1 MLPVSKSLPAFT
13 KQDQL
18 LRALDTAGTS
28 EEIAQLKRRLRETGK
43 SIINRVLDA
52 ESVNCIAAP
61 ADSAICIYTAAAGE
75 SFTSRFV
82 YTSRFS
88 LPLGYPHIT
97 IPLGKL
103 NYNGRPFGIC
113 VIAREND
120 EAVLLRF
127 MAAYESMTA
136 PRPVPSIVF

>member
-1 MLPVSKSLPAFT
+1 MLPLSNLLPVFT

-18 LRALDTAGTS
+18 LRALDIAGTS
-28 EEIAQLKRRLRETGK
+28 EEIARLKRRLRETGK

-52 ESVNCIAAP
+52 ENVNCIATP
-61 ADSAICIYTAAAGE
+61 ADSAICIYIAAAGE
-75 SFTSRFV
+75 SFASRFV

-88 LPLGYPHIT
+88 LPLGYPHIM

-103 NYNGRPFGIC
+103 NYNGRPFGIR
-113 VIAREND
+113 VLARKND
-120 EAVLLRF
+120 EAILLRF

-136 PRPVPSIVF
+136 PRLGPSIVF